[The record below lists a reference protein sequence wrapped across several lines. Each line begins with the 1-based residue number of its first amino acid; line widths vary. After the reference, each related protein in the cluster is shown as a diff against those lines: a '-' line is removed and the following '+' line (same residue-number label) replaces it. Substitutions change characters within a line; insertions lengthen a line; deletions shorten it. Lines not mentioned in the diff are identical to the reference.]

1 MMEEYLALIP
11 AAGMGS
17 RAQQNMAKQFQKI
30 GAKCLIEYSIEPFL
44 RDEKC
49 QKICV
54 VLQEE
59 DEIWDSLAISSSEK
73 IITCDG
79 GISRM
84 ESVHLGLKC
93 LLETEDKN
101 ELIAIH
107 DAARPCLIEA
117 ELNQLLSKAEE
128 EIKNEGDGA
137 FLAYQP
143 VESVNIVT
151 NGTVKESLER
161 NKIWLSSTPQVFRM
175 IDVYNSIVSAIGEE
189 KIFSD
194 EVSSVTN
201 YLKGQIHAV
210 PCSKS
215 NFKVTRKE
223 DFEVATKIL
232 KEIGRL

>member
-1 MMEEYLALIP
+1 MEEYLALIP

-59 DEIWDSLAISSSEK
+59 DEIWDSLSISSSEK

-79 GISRM
+79 GTSRM

-194 EVSSVTN
+194 EVSSVSN

>member
-1 MMEEYLALIP
+1 MEEYLALIP

-44 RDEKC
+44 IYEKC

-59 DEIWDSLAISSSEK
+59 YEIWDSLAISNSEK

-79 GISRM
+79 GTSRM

-117 ELNQLLSKAEE
+117 ELNLLLSKAEE

-143 VESVNIVT
+143 VESVNVVM
-151 NGTVKESLER
+151 NGTDKESLER

-175 IDVYNSIVSAIGEE
+175 IDVYSSIESAIAEE

-194 EVSSVTN
+194 EVSSVSN

>member
-1 MMEEYLALIP
+1 MEKYLALIP

-79 GISRM
+79 GTSRM

-151 NGTVKESLER
+151 SGTVKESLER

-175 IDVYNSIVSAIGEE
+175 IDVYNSIESALGEE

-194 EVSSVTN
+194 EVSSVSN

>member
-1 MMEEYLALIP
+1 MEEYLALIP

-59 DEIWDSLAISSSEK
+59 DEIWDSLAISNSEK

-79 GISRM
+79 GTSRM

-117 ELNQLLSKAEE
+117 ELNLLLSKAGE

-143 VESVNIVT
+143 VESVNLVT

-175 IDVYNSIVSAIGEE
+175 IDVYNSIESAIAEE

-194 EVSSVTN
+194 EVSSVSN
-201 YLKGQIHAV
+201 YFKGQIHAV

>member
-1 MMEEYLALIP
+1 MEEYLALIP

-59 DEIWDSLAISSSEK
+59 DEIWDSLAISKSEK

-79 GISRM
+79 GTSRM
-84 ESVHLGLKC
+84 ESVHLGLKR

-117 ELNQLLSKAEE
+117 ELNLLLSKAEE

-143 VESVNIVT
+143 VESLNIVT

-175 IDVYNSIVSAIGEE
+175 IDVYNSIELAIAEE

-194 EVSSVTN
+194 EVSSVSN

>member
-1 MMEEYLALIP
+1 MEEYLALIP

-59 DEIWDSLAISSSEK
+59 DEIWDSLAISKSEK

-79 GISRM
+79 GTSRM
-84 ESVHLGLKC
+84 ESVHLVLKR
-93 LLETEDKN
+93 LFETEDKN

-117 ELNQLLSKAEE
+117 ELNLLLSKAEE

-143 VESVNIVT
+143 VESVNVVT

-175 IDVYNSIVSAIGEE
+175 IDVYSSIESAIAEE

-194 EVSSVTN
+194 EVSSVSN

>member
-1 MMEEYLALIP
+1 MEEYLALIP

-59 DEIWDSLAISSSEK
+59 DEIWDSLAISKSEK

-79 GISRM
+79 GTSRM
-84 ESVHLGLKC
+84 ESVHLGLKR

-117 ELNQLLSKAEE
+117 ELNLLLSKAEE

-175 IDVYNSIVSAIGEE
+175 VDVYNSIELATAEE

-194 EVSSVTN
+194 EVSSVSN

>member
-1 MMEEYLALIP
+1 MEEYLALIP

-79 GISRM
+79 GTSRM

-143 VESVNIVT
+143 IESVNIVT
-151 NGTVKESLER
+151 NGTLKESLDR

-175 IDVYNSIVSAIGEE
+175 IDVYNSIVLAIGEE

-194 EVSSVTN
+194 EVSSVSN

>member
-1 MMEEYLALIP
+1 MEEYLALIP

-79 GISRM
+79 GTSRM

-151 NGTVKESLER
+151 KGTVKESLER

-194 EVSSVTN
+194 EVSSVSN
-201 YLKGQIHAV
+201 YLNGQIHAV

>member
-1 MMEEYLALIP
+1 MK
-11 AAGMGS
+11 
-17 RAQQNMAKQFQKI
+17 NAK
-30 GAKCLIEYSIEPFL
+30 
-44 RDEKC
+44 
-49 QKICV
+49 KICV

-59 DEIWDSLAISSSEK
+59 DEIWDSLAISKSEK

-79 GISRM
+79 GTSRM

-117 ELNQLLSKAEE
+117 ELNLLLSKAEE

-143 VESVNIVT
+143 AESVNIVT

-175 IDVYNSIVSAIGEE
+175 IDVYNSIESAISEE

-194 EVSSVTN
+194 EVSSVSN

>member
-1 MMEEYLALIP
+1 MEEYLALIP

-59 DEIWDSLAISSSEK
+59 DEIWDSLAISKSEK

-79 GISRM
+79 GTSRM
-84 ESVHLGLKC
+84 KSVHLGLKC

-194 EVSSVTN
+194 EVSSVSN

>member
-1 MMEEYLALIP
+1 MEDYLALIP

-59 DEIWDSLAISSSEK
+59 DEIWDSLAISKSEK

-79 GISRM
+79 GTSRM
-84 ESVHLGLKC
+84 ESVHLGLKR

-117 ELNQLLSKAEE
+117 ELNLLLSKAEE

-151 NGTVKESLER
+151 NGTVKETLER

-175 IDVYNSIVSAIGEE
+175 MDVYSSIESAIAEE

-194 EVSSVTN
+194 EVSSVSN

>member
-1 MMEEYLALIP
+1 MVEFLGLIR

-59 DEIWDSLAISSSEK
+59 DGIWDSLAISKSEK

-79 GISRM
+79 GTSRM

-101 ELIAIH
+101 EIIAIH

-117 ELNQLLSKAEE
+117 ELNLLLSKAEE

-143 VESVNIVT
+143 VESVNVVT

-175 IDVYNSIVSAIGEE
+175 IDVYNSIESAIAEE

-194 EVSSVTN
+194 EVSSVSN

-210 PCSKS
+210 SCAKS
-215 NFKVTRKE
+215 NFRVTRKE
-223 DFEVATKIL
+223 DIEVATKIL

>member
-1 MMEEYLALIP
+1 MEEYLALIP

-59 DEIWDSLAISSSEK
+59 DEIWDSLAISKSEK

-79 GISRM
+79 GTSRM

-101 ELIAIH
+101 EIIAIH
-107 DAARPCLIEA
+107 DAARPCLIET
-117 ELNQLLSKAEE
+117 ELNLLLSKAEE

-175 IDVYNSIVSAIGEE
+175 IDVYNSIESAISEE

-194 EVSSVTN
+194 EVSSVSN

-210 PCSKS
+210 SCSKS

>member
-1 MMEEYLALIP
+1 M
-11 AAGMGS
+11 
-17 RAQQNMAKQFQKI
+17 
-30 GAKCLIEYSIEPFL
+30 
-44 RDEKC
+44 
-49 QKICV
+49 
-54 VLQEE
+54 LQEE
-59 DEIWDSLAISSSEK
+59 DEIWDSLAISKSEK

-79 GISRM
+79 GTSRM

-117 ELNQLLSKAEE
+117 ELNLLLSKAEE

-137 FLAYQP
+137 FSLSA
-143 VESVNIVT
+143 VESVNVVT

-175 IDVYNSIVSAIGEE
+175 IDVYSSIESAIAEE

-194 EVSSVTN
+194 EVSSVSN

-215 NFKVTRKE
+215 NFKVTRRR
-223 DFEVATKIL
+223 F
-232 KEIGRL
+232 

>member
-1 MMEEYLALIP
+1 MEEYLALIP

-59 DEIWDSLAISSSEK
+59 DEIWESLTISKSEK

-79 GISRM
+79 GTSRM
-84 ESVHLGLKC
+84 ESVHLGLKR

-117 ELNQLLSKAEE
+117 ELNLLLSKAEE

-143 VESVNIVT
+143 VESVNVVT

-175 IDVYNSIVSAIGEE
+175 IDVYSSIESAIAEE

-194 EVSSVTN
+194 EVSSVSN

-215 NFKVTRKE
+215 NFKVTRRE

>member
-1 MMEEYLALIP
+1 MEEYLALIP

-44 RDEKC
+44 RDEKF

-59 DEIWDSLAISSSEK
+59 DEIWDSLAISNSEK

-79 GISRM
+79 GTSRM
-84 ESVHLGLKC
+84 ESVYLGLKC

-117 ELNQLLSKAEE
+117 ELNLLLSKAEE

-151 NGTVKESLER
+151 NGIVKESLER

-175 IDVYNSIVSAIGEE
+175 IDVYSSIESAIAEE

-194 EVSSVTN
+194 EVSSVSN

>member
-1 MMEEYLALIP
+1 
-11 AAGMGS
+11 
-17 RAQQNMAKQFQKI
+17 
-30 GAKCLIEYSIEPFL
+30 
-44 RDEKC
+44 
-49 QKICV
+49 

-59 DEIWDSLAISSSEK
+59 DEIWDSLAISKSEK

-79 GISRM
+79 GTSRM

-93 LLETEDKN
+93 LLATEDKN

-117 ELNQLLSKAEE
+117 ELNLLLSKAEE

-175 IDVYNSIVSAIGEE
+175 VDVYNSIELATAEE

-194 EVSSVTN
+194 EVSSVSN

>member
-1 MMEEYLALIP
+1 MEEYLALIP

-175 IDVYNSIVSAIGEE
+175 IDVYNSIESAIAEE

-194 EVSSVTN
+194 EVASVRN

>member
-1 MMEEYLALIP
+1 MEEYLALIP

-59 DEIWDSLAISSSEK
+59 DEIWDSLAVSKSEK
-73 IITCDG
+73 IIACDG
-79 GISRM
+79 GASRM
-84 ESVHLGLKC
+84 ESVHLGLKR
-93 LLETEDKN
+93 LFETEDKN

-117 ELNQLLSKAEE
+117 ELNLLLSKAEE

-143 VESVNIVT
+143 VESVNVVT

-175 IDVYNSIVSAIGEE
+175 IDVYSSIESAIAEE

-194 EVSSVTN
+194 EVSSVSN

>member
-1 MMEEYLALIP
+1 MEEYLALIP

-59 DEIWDSLAISSSEK
+59 DEICDSLAISKSEK

-79 GISRM
+79 GTSRM
-84 ESVHLGLKC
+84 ESVYLGLKC

-117 ELNQLLSKAEE
+117 ELNLLLSKAEE

-143 VESVNIVT
+143 VESVNVVT

-175 IDVYNSIVSAIGEE
+175 IDVYSSIELAIAEE

-194 EVSSVTN
+194 EVSSVSN

>member
-1 MMEEYLALIP
+1 MEEYLALIP

-143 VESVNIVT
+143 VESVNVVT

-194 EVSSVTN
+194 EVSSVSN